1 MSSLREVPGKMFQL
15 AENRQEAGREL
26 RDCVVETLQ
35 ELMKDDD
42 KITALEADLGGASG
56 FTKIKKTNPERFI
69 QCGIAEANMMGVA
82 AGLSLTGC
90 KPFTHTFAPFATR
103 RVFDQLF
110 LSGAYAGNTINV
122 YGSDP
127 GFSVASNGGTHTAW
141 EDVALIREIPG
152 AVICDPADD
161 VQMEW
166 IIKEFL
172 KMEGIHYV
180 RSNRKAV
187 RNVYKKGSSFKI
199 GQGNI
204 LKEGKDILIIAAG
217 QLVSEALD
225 CAEELEKEG
234 YSVEVIDMFTI
245 KPLDEKLLI
254 KEAKGKSKIVTIENH
269 SIYGGLGSA
278 VSEVI
283 AENGISVPVKRIG
296 VKEKFGQV
304 GTAEFLQEEFGLTAK
319 QIKETICK
327 F

>member
-82 AGLSLTGC
+82 AGLSLTGF

-141 EDVALIREIPG
+141 EDLALIREIPG

-319 QIKETICK
+319 QIKETICQ

>member
-82 AGLSLTGC
+82 AGLSLTGF
-90 KPFTHTFAPFATR
+90 KPVTHTFAPFATR

-319 QIKETICK
+319 QIKETICQ

>member
-82 AGLSLTGC
+82 AGLSLTGF
-90 KPFTHTFAPFATR
+90 KAFTHTFAPFATR

-319 QIKETICK
+319 QIKETICQ

>member
-82 AGLSLTGC
+82 AGLSLTGF

-204 LKEGKDILIIAAG
+204 LKEGKDLLIIAAG

-319 QIKETICK
+319 QIKETICQ

>member
-82 AGLSLTGC
+82 AGLSLTGF

-254 KEAKGKSKIVTIENH
+254 KEAKGKSKIVTMENH

-319 QIKETICK
+319 QIKETICQ

>member
-82 AGLSLTGC
+82 AGLSLTGF

-141 EDVALIREIPG
+141 EDVALMREIPG

-319 QIKETICK
+319 QIKETICQ